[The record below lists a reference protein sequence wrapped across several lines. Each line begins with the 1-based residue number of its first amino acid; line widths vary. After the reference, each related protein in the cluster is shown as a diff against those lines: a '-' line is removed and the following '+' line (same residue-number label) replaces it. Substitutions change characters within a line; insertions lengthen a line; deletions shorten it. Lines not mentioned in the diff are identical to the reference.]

1 MRDFKFYTLKEFE
14 DIEDIEIIN
23 NEIDYIVNEI

>member
-1 MRDFKFYTLKEFE
+1 MRDSKFYTLKEFE